1 MKREFTSKDL
11 HIELKRGKGIEFMMQ
26 KYGFKNEQEL
36 FEAIR
41 KIMPNGPAEKI
52 INKLNRTSRKGARRE
67 KAMDSQEK
75 KNLSA
80 TNNGQGE
87 NEQNNS
93 ASETHSS
100 DRKAVEA
107 ELQRL
112 SRDEAELSRWLCKLE
127 AEHKSLVQ
135 ERNTVFDSLRSAK
148 QDCQTL
154 LDRIKT
160 IKAEVESYRKKY
172 EDISKEMSKYNS
184 DIGAAREILQDVRN
198 KMSRLRIISIFIY
211 EDGKIE
217 LEGSD
222 NPEILESNIN
232 SVFDA
237 LIKRPDAE
245 ELTIKSV
252 KSLAQL
258 ILIVKKLQEVGANFE
273 LYFDNSKVQDYY
285 NLIAKEFSL

>member
-1 MKREFTSKDL
+1 M
-11 HIELKRGKGIEFMMQ
+11 
-26 KYGFKNEQEL
+26 
-36 FEAIR
+36 
-41 KIMPNGPAEKI
+41 
-52 INKLNRTSRKGARRE
+52 
-67 KAMDSQEK
+67 
-75 KNLSA
+75 
-80 TNNGQGE
+80 
-87 NEQNNS
+87 
-93 ASETHSS
+93 
-100 DRKAVEA
+100 
-107 ELQRL
+107 
-112 SRDEAELSRWLCKLE
+112 
-127 AEHKSLVQ
+127 
-135 ERNTVFDSLRSAK
+135 
-148 QDCQTL
+148 
-154 LDRIKT
+154 DRIKT
-160 IKAEVESYRKKY
+160 IKTEVESYRKKY

-285 NLIAKEFSL
+285 NSISKEFSL